1 MPEGGVTGKVPG
13 KEIPGCGK
21 FLTDESQAEEPCA
34 HGVFGIFILLGLGAC
49 RLYILCHL
57 GKRQAKLDV
66 AFELPCM
73 DAAPALFGRL
83 IELEEPELD
92 LIQDLD

>member
-13 KEIPGCGK
+13 KEISGCGE
-21 FLTDESQAEEPCA
+21 FLTDKSQAQEPCA

-49 RLYILCHL
+49 CPHILRHL
-57 GKRQAKLDV
+57 AQGQAKLDV

-73 DAAPALFGRL
+73 DATPALFGRL
-83 IELEEPELD
+83 IELKEPELD
-92 LIQDLD
+92 VNRDLE

>member
-1 MPEGGVTGKVPG
+1 MPESCVPGKVPG

-21 FLTDESQAEEPCA
+21 FLADKSQAEEPGP

-92 LIQDLD
+92 FI